1 MAIKTQKYLTDIQ
14 TSIGSIYE
22 SIGDRRSF
30 EVYMA
35 NKRRRRSV
43 THNLETVCEA
53 IIGILQ
59 LKPDI
64 PISNARKI
72 VSLCNC
78 VIHVHDSVD
87 DEIVWNIIINYLP
100 KLKEDV
106 DRLLMNGKLKIK

>member
-1 MAIKTQKYLTDIQ
+1 MTVKMQKYLTDIQ

-35 NKRRRRSV
+35 NKRRRRLV
-43 THNLETVCEA
+43 TRNLETVCEA
-53 IIGILQ
+53 VIGILQ

-64 PISNARKI
+64 HIGNVRKI

-78 VIHVHDSVD
+78 VIHVQDSVD
-87 DEIVWNIIINYLP
+87 DETVWNIIINYLP

-106 DRLLMNGKLKIK
+106 DKLLMNCEL